1 MISLITLAK
10 VLVGA
15 ICLIIGLNLLIR
27 RRVFT
32 GRMFSTTGV
41 VVGLD
46 IINDETRSAVVR
58 FTTRN
63 GESREAKV
71 LTSGEYKVGE
81 QVAILYDP
89 MDPLEVKVQS
99 IPEHWLLPLGFM
111 AVGVLLLLSLFWR

>member
-27 RRVFT
+27 RGVFS
-32 GRMFSTTGV
+32 GRMLSTAGV
-41 VVGLD
+41 IVGLD

-58 FTTRN
+58 FTTRH

-71 LTSGEYKVGE
+71 LTSGEYEVGE
-81 QVAILYDP
+81 QVTILYDP
-89 MDPLEVKVQS
+89 VNPLEVKVQS
-99 IPEHWLLPLGFM
+99 ISEHWLLPLGFM